1 MATVS
6 LTRQFEISGVF
17 RRMVTGISAHW
28 KVLLG
33 IAVGVGIL
41 VSISAGVAMPIVLHS
56 VDPKNPHSVL
66 TMFVSPVYWL
76 VTAASILLNAFALS
90 AMLGALLH
98 QGDENEFD
106 FASALTSGTRDVL
119 PMIGLTLLWM
129 GGILLGYI
137 LLFVPALMLLTMWS
151 VSAPS
156 LIAERTG
163 VIAAFGRSREL
174 TKGIRWPIFGALLL
188 FAISYVFVAF
198 ALRGF
203 PQPGTLDLYKTNTAL
218 SFAINLVSSSFLGI
232 LLSAFLAGL
241 YGEVLE
247 AKEGGSQ
254 NRLSEVF
261 S

>member
-1 MATVS
+1 MATVA

-41 VSISAGVAMPIVLHS
+41 VSISTGVAMPIVLHS
-56 VDPKNPHSVL
+56 VDPRNPQSVL

-98 QGDENEFD
+98 RGDENEFD

-163 VIAAFGRSREL
+163 VIAAFGRSRAL

-188 FAISYVFVAF
+188 FAIGYVFVAF

-203 PQPGTLDLYKTNTAL
+203 PQPGTLGLYKTNTAL
-218 SFAINLVSSSFLGI
+218 SFAITLVSSSFLGI

-254 NRLSEVF
+254 NQLSEVF

>member
-1 MATVS
+1 MATVA

-41 VSISAGVAMPIVLHS
+41 VSISTGVAMPIVLHS
-56 VDPKNPHSVL
+56 VDPRNPQSVL

-98 QGDENEFD
+98 RGDENEFD

-163 VIAAFGRSREL
+163 VIAAFGRSRAL

-188 FAISYVFVAF
+188 FAIGYVFVAF

-203 PQPGTLDLYKTNTAL
+203 PQPGTLGLYKTNTAL
-218 SFAINLVSSSFLGI
+218 SFAITLVSSSFLGI

-247 AKEGGSQ
+247 TKEGGSQ
-254 NRLSEVF
+254 NQLSEVF